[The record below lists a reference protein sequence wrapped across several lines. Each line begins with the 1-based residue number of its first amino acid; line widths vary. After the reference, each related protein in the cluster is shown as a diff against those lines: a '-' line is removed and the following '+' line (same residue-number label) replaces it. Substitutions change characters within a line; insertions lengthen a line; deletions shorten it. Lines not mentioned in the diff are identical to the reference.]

1 MDLATIIGLVAGLA
15 AVVSAVILGGESLG
29 TMINPPSLVVVL
41 GGTVGAT
48 LITFPLGDIL
58 TLRIKLVVRAY

>member
-41 GGTVGAT
+41 GG
-48 LITFPLGDIL
+48 IL
-58 TLRIKLVVRAY
+58 SVPRSSHFR